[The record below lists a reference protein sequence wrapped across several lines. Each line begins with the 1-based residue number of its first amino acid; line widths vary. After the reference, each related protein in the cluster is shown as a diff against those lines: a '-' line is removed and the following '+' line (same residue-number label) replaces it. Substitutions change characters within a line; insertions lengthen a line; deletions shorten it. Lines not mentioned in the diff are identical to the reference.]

1 MLRYSYLRMS
11 SESEREIFI
20 DTFGDI
26 AKTTSESF
34 KIRSGGRNQ
43 NVKISKFIYTEL
55 LLFTAY
61 EIYNRPFT
69 VDEAL
74 LLFST
79 VHKMFINTTKEEE
92 KLIIHAHTFLN
103 SFAEEWEKRTLI
115 QHFYFK
121 QNDEIVKDSMLFI
134 KDNNEY
140 IYLNNNIKYYTSRI
154 NSYKKVLTE
163 DFYIELDEGKKED
176 IISSLLKQRINEKRT
191 YDIFE
196 RVENAIYSIDDKFV
210 KNMDKYLDE
219 PYYFRNYKQIYLEE
233 VKAFSDGV
241 VHIAGP
247 TGAGKSVLFDIYI
260 KKLTEEGL
268 KVLYITDTHAPSS
281 INTKIKY
288 DNLGIDSTIIMGRNR
303 QKHIDK
309 FIQSKEKVSMFKIIK
324 DNNKL
329 FDNLDFTCTNID
341 MHVCQRCDKDI
352 NKISDG
358 ECNFYKMYK
367 NIKNSD
373 LVITTPYNL
382 FTTLTMQKVDKSTRS
397 PFEILNIWAD
407 VIIID
412 EVDKIQEISEEIF
425 CDLMQVYSMDT
436 VESARGQH
444 LEEFMKLLHNFFTRN
459 NFVNIP
465 KIKEYKENVT
475 NYDIQIDMLHLLFF
489 HQERSTSNIRSWLG
503 SRDFTIIQLIEE
515 WAEKYI
521 SSVKIKDGDLLDQK
535 KIINRIYA
543 TLNFNINKIRKEIIN
558 KIIEQYKNDDIE
570 IYDIFDGVLKDFRKI
585 LTNITLTQDQEEE
598 LKIKGINFDKNDI
611 KLNLKKIK
619 DTNKRNEELT
629 FIILLA
635 SINSYLDSVYK
646 NYKAIFELGIQSN
659 FKQDNKNKDKQSYL
673 PVAPKAENH
682 VFATKPLIKDIDGYR
697 LDIGYEGVTL
707 KKKIYSGIGREILFN
722 NPYAVSTLYD
732 LPTPFTYITSATGA
746 GIESSLYNIKHS
758 VNYLLKRKD
767 YTNSKVNFKCY
778 IYKDRSG
785 EPIRVSGY
793 KDKLMRDKNII
804 ELTKKIR
811 DSIIYPLEESENGIL
826 IVTTSYKNGELILEQ
841 LLQGGINAKCL
852 YSEELGP
859 FDSKKYINKLDI
871 EKEAKNVKVF
881 IAVDTIIGRGYNIVN
896 SEGKSYFRDII
907 IINRK
912 MPNPTDLK
920 SKISYIHKYL
930 KIPSIHE
937 DYKSLKRDMYKM
949 NRKISD
955 LNTYSSAPK
964 EVKEAIAGNTA
975 VLLKQ
980 IAGRGQRGGTSVNIH
995 LVDSA
1000 FYPVTA
1006 ERNENK
1012 IVDTSK
1018 TSIFKAWQDIFN
1030 NDNPVV
1036 NYLYKDIRD
1045 GLNNYD
1051 LIIEK

>member
-11 SESEREIFI
+11 TDSERERFI

-26 AKTTSESF
+26 AKTTSDTF
-34 KIRSGGRNQ
+34 KIKGGGRGQ
-43 NVKISKFIYTEL
+43 NLKINKFIYVEL

-61 EIYNRPFT
+61 KIYNRAFT
-69 VDEAL
+69 IDEVL

-79 VHKMFINTTKEEE
+79 VHKMFIDTTRE
-92 KLIIHAHTFLN
+92 KDKIIIHAHTFLN
-103 SFAEEWEKRTLI
+103 SFAEEWEKRILI
-115 QHFYFK
+115 QSFYFK
-121 QNDEIVKDSMLFI
+121 QNDEIVKNSMLFM
-134 KDNNEY
+134 KDKDENICLNE
-140 IYLNNNIKYYTSRI
+140 NVKYYVDRV
-154 NSYKKVLTE
+154 NSYERVLT
-163 DFYIELDEGKKED
+163 DSDYIALDEGKQND
-176 IISSLLKQRINEKRT
+176 IITSLLNQRIEEKRT
-191 YDIFE
+191 YNIIE
-196 RVENAIYSIDDKFV
+196 KVEKVIKSIDDNYV
-210 KNMDKYLDE
+210 KNIDTYISE
-219 PYYFRNYKQIYLEE
+219 PYYYKNYKEIYLEE
-233 VKAFSDGV
+233 VKPCSDGI

-288 DNLGIDSTIIMGRNR
+288 DNLGISSTIIMGKNR
-303 QKHIDK
+303 KKHINK
-309 FIQSKEKVSMFKIIK
+309 FIQSKEKTSMLKIIK
-324 DNNKL
+324 DNKKL
-329 FDNLDFTCTNID
+329 FDNLDFTCTNTD
-341 MHVCQRCDKDI
+341 MHMCQICNKDI
-352 NKISDG
+352 VKTSDG

-367 NIKNSD
+367 NIEKSD

-382 FTTLTMQKVDKSTRS
+382 FTTLATQKLDKSSRTLY
-397 PFEILNIWAD
+397 EILNVWAD
-407 VIIID
+407 IIIID

-425 CDLMQVYSMDT
+425 CDLMQVYSLDT
-436 VESARGQH
+436 VASARGQH
-444 LEEFMKLLHNFFTRN
+444 LEEFMKLLHSFFTRN

-475 NYDIQIDMLHLLFF
+475 NYDVQIDMLHLLFF
-489 HQERSTSNIRSWLG
+489 HQEKSTSNIRSWLG

-515 WAEKYI
+515 WTEKYI
-521 SSVKIKDGDLLDQK
+521 SSVNIKGGDLLDQK
-535 KIINRIYA
+535 KIINRIFA
-543 TLNFNINKIRKEIIN
+543 TLTFNTDKIRKEIIDN
-558 KIIEQYKNDDIE
+558 IIEKYRNDDIE
-570 IYDIFDGVLKDFRKI
+570 IDKIFDSVLKDFKKM
-585 LTNITLTQDQEEE
+585 LTKITLTQEQEYE
-598 LKIKGINFDKNDI
+598 LNTNGINFKKNYI
-611 KLNLKKIK
+611 KINLKKVK
-619 DTNKRNEELT
+619 DINKRNEELT

-635 SINSYLDSVYK
+635 SINNYLDSVYK

-659 FKQDNKNKDKQSYL
+659 FKQNNKNKDSQSLL

-682 VFATKPLIKDIDGYR
+682 IFATKPLIKDIDGYR

-722 NPYAVSTLYD
+722 NPYAVSILYD
-732 LPTPFTYITSATGA
+732 LPIPFTYITSATGA
-746 GIESSLYNIKHS
+746 GIGSSLYNIKYP
-758 VNYLLKRKD
+758 VNYLLKRND
-767 YTNSKVNFKCY
+767 YINSKVNFKCY
-778 IYKDRSG
+778 IYKDTNG
-785 EPIRVSGY
+785 ESIRVSG
-793 KDKLMRDKNII
+793 KDKFIRDKNII

-811 DSIIYPLEESENGIL
+811 ESIVSPLEESDTGIL
-826 IVTTSYKNGELILEQ
+826 IVTTSYQNGKLILEQ
-841 LLQGGINAKCL
+841 LLQDGVNAKCL
-852 YSEELGP
+852 YSEELGQ

-896 SEGKSYFRDII
+896 SQGKSYFRDII

-930 KIPSIHE
+930 TIPSIHK
-937 DYKSLKRDMYKM
+937 DYKSLKRDMYRM

-955 LNTYSSAPK
+955 LNTYSRAPK
-964 EVKEAIAGNTA
+964 DVKEAIAGNTG

-1000 FYPVTA
+1000 FYPDTA
-1006 ERNENK
+1006 ESDENK
-1012 IVDTSK
+1012 MIDTSEK
-1018 TSIFKAWQDIFN
+1018 SIFKAWQEIFN
-1030 NDNPVV
+1030 KDNPVV

-1045 GLNNYD
+1045 GLNNYE
-1051 LIIEK
+1051 LIIG

>member
-11 SESEREIFI
+11 TDSEREIFI

-26 AKTTSESF
+26 AKTTSESL
-34 KIRSGGRNQ
+34 KIKNGGRSHNI
-43 NVKISKFIYTEL
+43 KINKFIYVEL

-61 EIYNRPFT
+61 EIYKRPFN
-69 VDEAL
+69 VDEVL

-79 VHKMFINTTKEEE
+79 DHKMFIDTTKEQD
-92 KLIIHAHTFLN
+92 KFIIHAHTFLN
-103 SFAEEWEKRTLI
+103 SFAEEWEKRSLI
-115 QHFYFK
+115 QNFYFK

-134 KDNNEY
+134 KDKNGN
-140 IYLNNNIKYYTSRI
+140 IDLNNNIKYYGSRI
-154 NSYKKVLTE
+154 DSYKKVLT
-163 DFYIELDEGKKED
+163 DSYYIALDEGKKDD
-176 IISSLLKQRINEKRT
+176 IITSLLKQRINEKRT
-191 YDIFE
+191 YNIFE
-196 RVENAIYSIDDKFV
+196 RVEKAICSIDDNFV
-210 KNMDKYLDE
+210 KDMDKYLDQ
-219 PYYFRNYKQIYLEE
+219 PYYFKNYKQIYLEE
-233 VKAFSDGV
+233 VKEWSDGI

-247 TGAGKSVLFDIYI
+247 TGAGKSVLFEIYI

-288 DNLGIDSTIIMGRNR
+288 DDLGINSTIIMGRNR

-309 FIQSKEKVSMFKIIK
+309 FIQSKENISMFKIIK
-324 DNNKL
+324 DNKKL
-329 FDNLDFTCTNID
+329 FDNLDFTCTNTDI
-341 MHVCQRCDKDI
+341 HVCQRCNKDI
-352 NKISDG
+352 TKTSDG

-367 NIKNSD
+367 NIEKSD

-382 FTTLTMQKVDKSTRS
+382 FTTLVTQKVDKSTRS

-475 NYDIQIDMLHLLFF
+475 NYDIQIDMMHLLFF
-489 HQERSTSNIRSWLG
+489 HQERSTSNIRNWLG
-503 SRDFTIIQLIEE
+503 SRDFTITQLIEE
-515 WAEKYI
+515 WTEKYI
-521 SSVKIKDGDLLDQK
+521 SSVKIKEGDLLDQN
-535 KIINRIYA
+535 KIISRIYV
-543 TLNFNINKIRKEIIN
+543 TLNFNIDSIRKEIIS

-585 LTNITLTQDQEEE
+585 LTNITLTKEQEEE
-598 LKIKGINFDKNDI
+598 LKIKGINFDKNYI
-611 KLNLKKIK
+611 KLNFKKAK
-619 DTNKRNEELT
+619 DSNKRNEELT

-646 NYKAIFELGIQSN
+646 NYKSIFELGIQSN
-659 FKQDNKNKDKQSYL
+659 FKQGNKNNQSFL
-673 PVAPKAENH
+673 PVAPKTENH
-682 VFATKPLIKDIDGYR
+682 IFATKPLIKDIDGYR

-722 NPYAVSTLYD
+722 NPYAVSAVYD

-746 GIESSLYNIKHS
+746 GIGSSLYNIKHS

-767 YTNSKVNFKCY
+767 YTNSEVNFKCY
-778 IYKDRSG
+778 VYKDIKG
-785 EPIRVSGY
+785 EPIRVSGH
-793 KDKLMRDKNII
+793 KDKLIRDKNII
-804 ELTKKIR
+804 ELTKKISK
-811 DSIIYPLEESENGIL
+811 SIIYPLENSDNGIL
-826 IVTTSYKNGELILEQ
+826 IVTTSYQNGKLILEQ
-841 LLQGGINAKCL
+841 LLQDGVNAKCL
-852 YSEELGP
+852 YSEELGQ

-930 KIPSIHE
+930 TIPSVHK

-955 LNTYSSAPK
+955 LNTYSSSPK

-980 IAGRGQRGGTSVNIH
+980 IAGRGQRGATSVNIH

-1000 FYPVTA
+1000 FYPATA
-1006 ERNENK
+1006 ESGENDM
-1012 IVDTSK
+1012 IDTSK

-1045 GLNNYD
+1045 GLNNYE
-1051 LIIEK
+1051 LITEE

>member
-11 SESEREIFI
+11 TDSEREKFVDIFGEI
-20 DTFGDI
+20 T
-26 AKTTSESF
+26 KTTSESL
-34 KIRSGGRNQ
+34 KIRGGGRSQ
-43 NVKISKFIYTEL
+43 NLKINKFIYVEL

-61 EIYNRPFT
+61 EIYKRPFST
-69 VDEAL
+69 DEVL

-79 VHKMFINTTKEEE
+79 VHKMFIDTTKEQD
-92 KLIIHAHTFLN
+92 KFIIHAHTFLN
-103 SFAEEWEKRTLI
+103 SFAEEWEKRILI
-115 QHFYFK
+115 HTFYFK
-121 QNDEIVKDSMLFI
+121 QNDEIVKNSMLFK
-134 KDNNEY
+134 KDKDDNIHLNE
-140 IYLNNNIKYYTSRI
+140 NIKYYADRI
-154 NSYKKVLTE
+154 NSYKKVLT
-163 DFYIELDEGKKED
+163 DSYYIALDEGKKDD
-176 IISSLLKQRINEKRT
+176 ITTKLLNQRIKEKNT
-191 YDIFE
+191 YNI
-196 RVENAIYSIDDKFV
+196 VEKVEKVIKSINDDYIKD
-210 KNMDKYLDE
+210 MDKYVSE
-219 PYYFRNYKQIYLEE
+219 PYYYKNYKEIELEE
-233 VKAFSDGV
+233 VKESLNGI

-247 TGAGKSVLFDIYI
+247 TGAGKSVLFDVYI

-268 KVLYITDTHAPSS
+268 KVLYITDTHAPAS

-288 DNLGIDSTIIMGRNR
+288 DNLGINSTIIMGKNR

-324 DNNKL
+324 ENKKL
-329 FDNLDFTCTNID
+329 FDNLDFTCTNSD
-341 MHVCQRCDKDI
+341 MHVCQRCSKDI
-352 NKISDG
+352 TKTSDG

-367 NIKNSD
+367 NIGKSD

-382 FTTLTMQKVDKSTRS
+382 FSTLVTQKVDKSTRT

-436 VESARGQH
+436 VSSAKGQH

-475 NYDIQIDMLHLLFF
+475 NYDVQIDMLHLLFF
-489 HQERSTSNIRSWLG
+489 NQEKSTSNIRSWLG
-503 SRDFTIIQLIEE
+503 SRDFTITQLIEE
-515 WAEKYI
+515 WTEKYI
-521 SSVKIKDGDLLDQK
+521 SSVKVKDGDLLDQK
-535 KIINRIYA
+535 KIINRIHA
-543 TLNFNINKIRKEIIN
+543 TLNFNIDYIRNEIIN
-558 KIIEQYKNDDIE
+558 KIIEKYQNDDIE
-570 IYDIFDGVLKDFRKI
+570 IDKIFDDVLKDFKKI
-585 LTNITLTQDQEEE
+585 LANIKLTQEQIEE
-598 LKIKGINFDKNDI
+598 LNTNGINFDKEDI
-611 KLNLKKIK
+611 KINLKKVK

-646 NYKAIFELGIQSN
+646 NYKAIFELGMQSN
-659 FKQDNKNKDKQSYL
+659 FKQDNKNKESQSFL

-682 VFATKPLIKDIDGYR
+682 IFATKPLIRDIDGYR

-732 LPTPFTYITSATGA
+732 IPTPFMYITSATGA
-746 GIESSLYNIKHS
+746 GIGSSLYNIKHQ

-767 YTNSKVNFKCY
+767 YANSEVNFKCY
-778 IYKDRSG
+778 IYKDING
-785 EPIRVSGY
+785 EPIRVSGH
-793 KDKLMRDKNII
+793 KDKFARDKNII

-811 DSIIYPLEESENGIL
+811 KGIISPLENSDTGIL
-826 IVTTSYKNGELILEQ
+826 IVTTSYQNGKLILEQ
-841 LLQGGINAKCL
+841 LLKDGVNAKCL
-852 YSEELGP
+852 YSEELGD

-881 IAVDTIIGRGYNIVN
+881 IAVDTIISRGYNIVN
-896 SEGKSYFRDII
+896 SKGKSYFRDII

-930 KIPSIHE
+930 TIPSVHE

-964 EVKEAIAGNTA
+964 DVKEAIAGNTA

-1006 ERNENK
+1006 ESGENEM
-1012 IVDTSK
+1012 IDTSK
-1018 TSIFKAWQDIFN
+1018 TSIFKAWQEIFN
-1030 NDNPVV
+1030 KDNPVV
-1036 NYLYKDIRD
+1036 NYLYRDIKD
-1045 GLNNYD
+1045 GLNNYE
-1051 LIIEK
+1051 LIIEY